1 MAMRRVSRWS
11 RRSRFSRKRR
21 PTLRSRRF
29 VKRPGLLVNAGEHDK
44 FTRVGFKRKRFNRP
58 AYLRRLKTAS
68 DASQHYRSVIT
79 TSAVPPVPLA
89 VSSASVNAYPFIAD
103 SFWTVAGGLNAL
115 DFTSATFAGTDLYLR
130 GGQSRI
136 TVTNIGPTGATSAV
150 GAVQISIWRA
160 RAKASGAT
168 LPAALT
174 TDDLWDP
181 SLIADFQNNFVFTKP
196 THFLVK
202 PNESV
207 ERYEFVQG
215 RKVDATQW
223 NLLGNNRDIWFV
235 KASQAVGSVAAINI
249 NVSVGHNVSFSGDN
263 VGTT

>member
-1 MAMRRVSRWS
+1 
-11 RRSRFSRKRR
+11 
-21 PTLRSRRF
+21 
-29 VKRPGLLVNAGEHDK
+29 VNAGEHDHY
-44 FTRVGFKRKRFNRP
+44 TRVGFKRKRFNRP

-68 DASQHYRSVIT
+68 DASQHYRTVIT
-79 TSAVPPVPLA
+79 TTAVPQVPLA
-89 VSSASVNAYPFIAD
+89 IAQATVNAYPFVAD
-103 SFWTVAGGLNAL
+103 SFWTAAGGLITL
-115 DFTSATFAGTDLYLR
+115 DFTSANFAGTDLYLR

-150 GAVQISIWRA
+150 SAVQVTVWRA

-168 LPAALT
+168 LPAALL

-181 SLIADFQNNFVFTKP
+181 SLIADFQNNFIFTKP
-196 THFLVK
+196 THFLLK

-207 ERYEFVQG
+207 ERYEYVQG

-223 NLLGNNRDIWFV
+223 NLLGNSRDIWFV
-235 KASQAVGSVAAINI
+235 KTSQVIGTAAAINV
-249 NVSVGHNVSFSGDN
+249 NVSVGHNCSFSGDN